1 MFKDAVL
8 AEYVRDGVVESEH
21 RGFLAALNA
30 DGSIF
35 KALGDVETKIFP
47 RSTVKCA
54 QASAMVRSG
63 LDLEP
68 RLLALAQSSHSGGD
82 MHMDGAREIL
92 ASVGL
97 SESALQCALD
107 RPLGDAERRAWGEK
121 APTQIAM
128 NCSGKH
134 AAMLATCVK
143 NGWPIE
149 SYLDASHPLQL
160 AIKAELEE
168 LAGEKI
174 SLTSTDGCGA
184 PLYLLSLIGLARA
197 VREITI
203 STDPVHQRVM
213 SAARAFPEM
222 VGGVGRHNTEM
233 MQQVPGLFM
242 KDGAEAVNVCS
253 LSDGRTFVFKV
264 SDGSLRAFRTIVHAC
279 LNDFGIDTA
288 LTPEKVMGGPRVI
301 GTIRATIATRVN
313 K

>member
-8 AEYVRDGVVESEH
+8 AEYIRDGVVESEH
-21 RGFLAALNA
+21 RGFLAVLNA
-30 DGSIF
+30 DGSLF
-35 KALGDVETKIFP
+35 KSLGEIDTKIFP
-47 RSTVKCA
+47 RSTVKCF

-68 RLLALAQSSHSGGD
+68 RLLALAQSSHSGAA

-97 SESALQCALD
+97 TESALQCATD
-107 RPLGDAERRAWGEK
+107 RPLGDAERRAWGYSE
-121 APTQIAM
+121 PTQIAM

-149 SYLDASHPLQL
+149 TYLEQSHPLQV
-160 AIKAELEE
+160 AIKKELED
-168 LAGEKI
+168 LSGEAI
-174 SLTSTDGCGA
+174 TLTSTDGCGA
-184 PLYLLSLIGLARA
+184 PLFFISVIGLARA
-197 VREITI
+197 IRAITI
-203 STDPVHQRVM
+203 STDLLHQSVM
-213 SAARAFPEM
+213 NAARAFPEM

-253 LSDGRTFVFKV
+253 LSDGRTIVFKV

-279 LNDFGIDTA
+279 LKDFGIDTA
-288 LTPEKVMGGPRVI
+288 LTPEKVMGGPSVI
-301 GTIRATIATRVN
+301 GTIRATI
-313 K
+313 

>member
-1 MFKDAVL
+1 MFNDAVL

-21 RGFLAALNA
+21 RGFLVALNA

-35 KALGDVETKIFP
+35 KSLGDVETKIFP

-68 RLLALAQSSHSGGD
+68 RLLALAQSSHSGGQ
-82 MHMDGAREIL
+82 MHLDGAREIL

-107 RPLGDAERRAWGEK
+107 RPLGDAERRAWGEMP
-121 APTQIAM
+121 PTQIAM

-149 SYLDASHPLQL
+149 SYLEASHPLQL

-168 LAGEKI
+168 LAGETI

-184 PLYLLSLIGLARA
+184 PLFLLSLIGLARA

-203 STDPVHQRVM
+203 STDPVHQSVM

-222 VGGVGRHNTEM
+222 VGGIGRHNTEM

-253 LSDGRTFVFKV
+253 LADGRTFAFKV

-279 LNDFGIDTA
+279 LKDFGIDTP
-288 LTPEKVMGGPRVI
+288 LTLEKVMGGPRVI
-301 GTIRATIATRVN
+301 GTIRATI
-313 K
+313 

>member
-1 MFKDAVL
+1 MFNDAVL

-30 DGSIF
+30 DGSF
-35 KALGDVETKIFP
+35 AKSLGDINTKIFP

-54 QASAMVRSG
+54 QASAMVRNG
-63 LDLEP
+63 LELEP
-68 RLLALAQSSHSGGD
+68 RLLALAQSSHSGAD
-82 MHMDGAREIL
+82 IHMDGAREIL

-97 SESALQCALD
+97 DESALQCATD
-107 RPLGDAERRAWGEK
+107 RPLGEAERRAWGDK
-121 APTQIAM
+121 PPTQIAM

-143 NGWPIE
+143 NSWPIE
-149 SYLDASHPLQL
+149 SYLEQSHPLQI
-160 AIKAELEE
+160 AIKNELEN

-174 SLTSTDGCGA
+174 TLTSTDGCGA
-184 PLYLLSLIGLARA
+184 PLFLISVIGLARA
-197 VREITI
+197 SREITI
-203 STDPVHQRVM
+203 STDPVHQSVM
-213 SAARAFPEM
+213 QAARNFPEM
-222 VGGVGRHNTEM
+222 VGGIGRHNTEM

-253 LSDGRTFVFKV
+253 LADGRSFVFKV

-279 LNDFGIDTA
+279 LNEFGIDTP

-301 GTIRATIATRVN
+301 GTIRATI
-313 K
+313 

>member
-1 MFKDAVL
+1 MFNDAVL
-8 AEYVRDGVVESEH
+8 AEYIRDGVVESEH
-21 RGFLAALNA
+21 RGFLAALNS

-35 KALGDVETKIFP
+35 KSLGDVETKIFP
-47 RSTVKCA
+47 RSTIKCA

-63 LDLEP
+63 FDLEP
-68 RLLALAQSSHSGGD
+68 RLLALAQSSHSGGQ

-97 SESALQCALD
+97 NESALQCALD

-121 APTQIAM
+121 PPTQIAM

-134 AAMLATCVK
+134 SAMLATSVK

-149 SYLDASHPLQL
+149 NYLEASHPLQL
-160 AIKAELEE
+160 AIRSELEE

-184 PLYLLSLIGLARA
+184 PLFLLSLIGLARA

-222 VGGVGRHNTEM
+222 VGGIGRHNTEM

-253 LSDGRTFVFKV
+253 LIDGRTFVFKV

-279 LNDFGIDTA
+279 LKEFGIDTA
-288 LTPEKVMGGPRVI
+288 LTPEKVMGGTRVI
-301 GTIRATIATRVN
+301 GTIRATI
-313 K
+313 

>member
-1 MFKDAVL
+1 MFKDEVL

-35 KALGDVETKIFP
+35 KALGDVETMIFP

-68 RLLALAQSSHSGGD
+68 RLLALAQSSHSGGEI
-82 MHMDGAREIL
+82 HMDGAREIL

-174 SLTSTDGCGA
+174 TLTSTDGCGA
-184 PLYLLSLIGLARA
+184 PLFLLSLIGLARA
-197 VREITI
+197 VHEITI

-301 GTIRATIATRVN
+301 GTIRATISARVN